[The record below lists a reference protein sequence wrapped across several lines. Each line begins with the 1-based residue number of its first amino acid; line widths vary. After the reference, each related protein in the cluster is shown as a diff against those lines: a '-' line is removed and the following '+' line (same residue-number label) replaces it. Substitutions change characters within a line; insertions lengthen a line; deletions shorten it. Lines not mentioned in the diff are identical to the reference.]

1 MMGTLI
7 FVVYSFLSPAATS
20 VSGWEIFSKTTF
32 EWKFVEEVGAQVE
45 IPTFD
50 DKVKSLDGKEITL
63 TGYYLP
69 INISRKKIILSKL
82 PMAACFFCGGEG
94 GLESVAEVYFESDH
108 PRFKMDE
115 LVTVKG
121 RLLLN
126 NGIDGHLV
134 FILVNATVSTS

>member
-1 MMGTLI
+1 MSL
-7 FVVYSFLSPAATS
+7 FLLVVYSFFSSAPQP
-20 VSGWEIFSKTTF
+20 VSGWEIFAETTF
-32 EWKFVEEVGAQVE
+32 EWTLVEDVGAQVE

-50 DKVKSLDGKEITL
+50 DEVKSFEGKEVTL

-94 GLESVAEVYFESDH
+94 GLESVAEIYFQADH

-126 NGIDGHLV
+126 DGIDGHLV
-134 FILVNATVSTS
+134 FILVNASVVTS

>member
-1 MMGTLI
+1 MIFVINLLI
-7 FVVYSFLSPAATS
+7 FFSAQ
-20 VSGWEIFSKTTF
+20 VSGWEAFSKTSF
-32 EWKFVEEVGAQVE
+32 EWQYVDEVGVQVE

-50 DKVKSLDGKEITL
+50 EHVKSLDGKEITL

-94 GLESVAEVYFESDH
+94 GLESVAEIYFKEDH

-121 RLLLN
+121 QLLLN
-126 NGIDGHLV
+126 DGKDGHLV
-134 FILVNATVSTS
+134 FILINASVSST